1 MMSSSWSADRAR
13 WLGYSLRLGVEIAAG
28 RANGPSRRPLMRLGA
43 SWVQGFKRGDVS
55 RHQAGM
61 VPASLTPLD
70 DARALAQLDQVLW
83 VHARG
88 FAIRAAGNQHVD
100 DAGENLVGA
109 V

>member
-1 MMSSSWSADRAR
+1 
-13 WLGYSLRLGVEIAAG
+13 
-28 RANGPSRRPLMRLGA
+28 MRLGA

-100 DAGENLVGA
+100 GAGENLVVPFDRTTLNGSSLVIARKNPAEGLGA
-109 V
+109 KG